1 MNTDELF
8 PLYIIISVVVFLF
21 FMFFLFI
28 QLYLKA
34 KKENIGGCCSTDE
47 KATPKFKRDDDH
59 LS

>member
-21 FMFFLFI
+21 FMFFLFL

-34 KKENIGGCCSTDE
+34 KKENIGGCCSADVKSKT
-47 KATPKFKRDDDH
+47 KLKGSDDH

>member
-34 KKENIGGCCSTDE
+34 KKENIGGCYKVEVKPVS
-47 KATPKFKRDDDH
+47 KKKRSNNH
-59 LS
+59 H

>member
-8 PLYIIISVVVFLF
+8 PLYIVISVVVFLF

-34 KKENIGGCCSTDE
+34 KKENIGGCCSTE
-47 KATPKFKRDDDH
+47 VKQTPKQKSKHDR
-59 LS
+59 LQ

>member
-8 PLYIIISVVVFLF
+8 PLYVIISVVVFLF

-34 KKENIGGCCSTDE
+34 KKENIGGCCNAEVKSPS
-47 KATPKFKRDDDH
+47 KKKRSNH
-59 LS
+59 H